1 MKNIAKFNIL
11 ITTFTL
17 IFSRESLAQYEKKQ
31 IVQDSKINLDKKIE
45 NYSEEAP
52 KNNGKYYLGIDAY
65 YQNSALGGSTKN
77 PYDYYEE
84 QTSMAGVFAGYDNQD
99 FYKIESVYSKT
110 NEKNQIVRSDNFS
123 SFDLRTRTV
132 GVDFKPYLIF
142 DKKTQASFYLIFGLN
157 YNKIET
163 EEVNQTKIYSWN
175 GATTKITSHN
185 SSVNKVSPTF
195 GLGVEYLFYKNFALR
210 FQYKRNFVDAKIKNS
225 EVLNKIKLIDTLG
238 VGISHAF

>member
-11 ITTFTL
+11 ITAFTL
-17 IFSRESLAQYEKKQ
+17 LFSRESLAQYEKKQ
-31 IVQDSKINLDKKIE
+31 IVEDSKINLDKKIE

-52 KNNGKYYLGIDAY
+52 KNHGKYYFGIDAS
-65 YQNSALGGSTKN
+65 YQNSTLGSGTKN

-84 QTSMAGVFAGYDNQD
+84 QTSGVGLFAGYDNQD
-99 FYKIESVYSKT
+99 FYKIETVYSKT
-110 NEKNQIVRSDNFS
+110 NEKNQILRSDNFS
-123 SFDLRTRTV
+123 SFDLKTRTL

-142 DKKTQASFYLIFGLN
+142 DKKSQASLYLIFGLN

-175 GATTKITSHN
+175 GATTKTTYRN

-210 FQYKRNFVDAKIKNS
+210 FQYKRNFVDAKINDS
-225 EVLNKIKLIDTLG
+225 EVLNKIKLIETLG